1 MGTSESVS
9 SREHQ
14 QLDTTCATL
23 PRCVTEQYEV
33 LSTVGKG
40 AFGTVYKVRDTRT
53 KIIFAL
59 KQMEYNDSN
68 RKEVEIQAGLDDD
81 HVVRI
86 HDTIPLMHERELFV
100 VMEYCEAGN
109 LMQWIRRIR
118 KHHMVTELL
127 VLHMLTEICEAV
139 YSCHQKN
146 IIHRDLKPENVL
158 LDHRRRVKLA
168 DFGVARIV
176 GNTSVAKS
184 FCGTPPYIAPEL
196 FLSYMSL
203 MNTGHLTGYDAKCDV
218 WSIGCILWDMSNHK
232 DLFVY
237 QLGTSLGYSVA
248 QDTTENNSTLE
259 ISRFIEQ
266 DIPQDFL
273 LTKQILHQM
282 LKKVPAER
290 ISLSEL
296 LQNSELHARL
306 ENPSNGHWSDIYR
319 FDANT
324 VS

>member
-1 MGTSESVS
+1 MGDIVSTEGQVRDQTSVS
-9 SREHQ
+9 
-14 QLDTTCATL
+14 L
-23 PRCVTEQYEV
+23 PRCVTERYEV
-33 LSTVGKG
+33 LDTIGKG

-53 KIIFAL
+53 KIVYAI
-59 KQMEYNDSN
+59 KQMEYNENN
-68 RKEVEIQAGLDDD
+68 RKEVEIQAGLNDD

-86 HDTIPLMHERELFV
+86 FDTIPLLHERELCV
-100 VMEYCEAGN
+100 VMEFCEAGN
-109 LMQWIRRIR
+109 LMQWIKRIR

-139 YSCHQKN
+139 YSCHQKK

-176 GNTSVAKS
+176 DQMSIAKS

-237 QLGTSLGYSVA
+237 QLGTSLGYNVA
-248 QDTTENNSTLE
+248 QDTTENTSLLE

-266 DIPQDFL
+266 DIPADYV

-282 LKKVPAER
+282 LKKAPAER
-290 ISLSEL
+290 MSLSEL
-296 LQNSELHARL
+296 LQNRDLRARL
-306 ENPSNGHWSDIYR
+306 ENPIDGHWSDIYR
-319 FDANT
+319 DDNDT